1 MGDRFCRFYR
11 FLIEFIQKYYRP
23 LFVAAGL
30 TLAVFCFYR
39 LDVKY
44 VDSWDEAR
52 HGVNAYEMIQNQ
64 DFIRHTYN
72 YEVDDWNLKP
82 SLSYWGILAGFL
94 LFGYNV
100 FALRFYSAAAYL
112 LTGIACGLFVG
123 RRSRTGGILVMGF
136 FCANTLPLYA
146 HLARAG
152 DADSLYLLLFTISML
167 SMLYIPK
174 NKKCLYLCGLCFSLA
189 FLTKSWHAGMI
200 AVIGG
205 LYLLITREIC
215 RVRLKEWGIF
225 LGCILAPLVLW
236 FGWRY
241 RADGFDFLKQ
251 MIRVDLL
258 ARTGSENFEGH
269 SFPFSF
275 YWETVFG
282 NGDYIYP
289 WIVGICGVGIVAAF
303 LIWAFRKEKKRIDKE
318 RLQELLGLILWFCV
332 VFFGFSLMGTKLIWY
347 CYPAIVPLFMIAAL
361 LLGKFLEAG
370 VKGSPRRK
378 EGQEEQAALEIP
390 GKAVRA
396 GNQGRVGRLEE
407 AGNPQKAGCVGG
419 NRKRVFLTVGQFLLA
434 VGCIVL
440 NIYFMRF
447 TYNTVIRDAKED
459 DFQDFIRVSVSQS
472 SPYAGR
478 DAYLAV
484 AGEHPER
491 IGEWDQNRLFLAE
504 ISGNF
509 RCKDGGLEAFWESD
523 RASVLF
529 LTLEDYLAHEE
540 QMEEWGC
547 QQLWRDREHPYVL
560 VGKQRR

>member
-1 MGDRFCRFYR
+1 MDRFCKFYR
-11 FLIEFIQKYYRP
+11 FLIGFIQRRYRI
-23 LFVAAGL
+23 LFIAAGL

-39 LDVKY
+39 LDVRY

-52 HGVNAYEMIQNQ
+52 HGVNAYEMIQNR
-64 DFIRHTYN
+64 DFIQHTYN

-82 SLSYWGILAGFL
+82 SLSYWGILTGFI

-100 FALRFYSAAAYL
+100 FALRFYSAVAYL

-123 RRSRTGGILVMGF
+123 RRTRTGGILVMGF

-152 DADSLYLLLFTISML
+152 DADSLYLFFFTIAML
-167 SMLYIPK
+167 SMLYIPR
-174 NKKCLYLCGLCFSLA
+174 NKKCLYICGLCFSLA

-205 LYLLITREIC
+205 LYLLITGEI
-215 RVRLKEWGIF
+215 RRIRLKEWGIF
-225 LGCILAPLVLW
+225 LGCILAPLFLW

-241 RADGFDFLKQ
+241 QADGFDFLKQ

-269 SFPFSF
+269 SFPFLF
-275 YWETVFG
+275 YWEQVFG
-282 NGDYIYP
+282 NGEYIYP
-289 WIVGICGVGIVAAF
+289 WIVVICGAGIPAGL
-303 LIWAFRKEKKRIDKE
+303 LIWRFRKEKRRLDKE
-318 RLQELLGLILWFCV
+318 RFQELLGLVLWFLV
-332 VFFGFSLMGTKLIWY
+332 VFFGFSFMGTKLIWY
-347 CYPAIVPLFMIAAL
+347 CYPAIAPLFMIAAL

-378 EGQEEQAALEIP
+378 EEQETPVAEKTGKRAILALGQMLLAI
-390 GKAVRA
+390 
-396 GNQGRVGRLEE
+396 
-407 AGNPQKAGCVGG
+407 GCV
-419 NRKRVFLTVGQFLLA
+419 
-434 VGCIVL
+434 VL
-440 NIYFMRF
+440 NVYFMRL

-459 DFQDFIRVSVSQS
+459 EFQDFIQVSVSQS

-491 IGEWDQNRLFLAE
+491 LGEWDQNRLFLAE

-509 RCKDGGLEAFWESD
+509 RCKDGGLEAFLESD
-523 RASVLF
+523 RASVLY
-529 LTLEDYLAHEE
+529 LTLEDYLAYEE
-540 QMEEWGC
+540 QMEEWGWER
-547 QQLWRDREHPYVL
+547 LWRDREHLYVL
-560 VGKQRR
+560 VGKDGALGQPGFTE